1 MCSTGGRR
9 SVLCGISVRRS
20 GVAAAASAGPF
31 GRTATTARRQMGS
44 DRGRPSTRCPSWLKV
59 RGFVAN
65 HYNQRWGSGELS
77 PRARALVCITT
88 DVLNQTLDGYFSLQ
102 IDLALAAGAG
112 DEKARAVLLLVAEY
126 ESRRC
131 GGPTA
136 R

>member
-1 MCSTGGRR
+1 
-9 SVLCGISVRRS
+9 
-20 GVAAAASAGPF
+20 
-31 GRTATTARRQMGS
+31 MGS

-65 HYNQRWGSGELS
+65 HYSQRWGSGELS
-77 PRARALVCITT
+77 PRARALVCITA
-88 DVLNQTLDGYFSLQ
+88 DVLNQTLDGSFSLQ

>member
-1 MCSTGGRR
+1 MF
-9 SVLCGISVRRS
+9 I
-20 GVAAAASAGPF
+20 
-31 GRTATTARRQMGS
+31 TA
-44 DRGRPSTRCPSWLKV
+44 
-59 RGFVAN
+59 
-65 HYNQRWGSGELS
+65 
-77 PRARALVCITT
+77 
-88 DVLNQTLDGYFSLQ
+88 DVLNQTLDGTFSLQ